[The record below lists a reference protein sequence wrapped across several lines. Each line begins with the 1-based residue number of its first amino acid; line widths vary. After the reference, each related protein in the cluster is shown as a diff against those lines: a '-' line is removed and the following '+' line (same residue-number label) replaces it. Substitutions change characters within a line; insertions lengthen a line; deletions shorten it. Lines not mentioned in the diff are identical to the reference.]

1 MVEFAEGRPRPINY
15 QNVCHTIAD
24 SYPEG
29 VAHGVQKD
37 AIQNSVDA
45 RAGSAAVN
53 VLFSLEETGKGRFL
67 TVADSGTKGL
77 TGPVLDQVEEYVE
90 ELPTD
95 SHWARFESFA
105 FTKDEPDA
113 IGARGQGKFIFLCA
127 SSEFKMFYDTLRP
140 DGIYRLGATQA
151 RTTGCPILPGEG
163 EEPWEGDTAQRIL
176 WDNCELHPLT
186 EVGTRIIIVNPTG
199 EVVGEFESGFVT
211 SAIRETWFREIEKE
225 RLKVAIRLG
234 GELTE
239 VELVSPYPVP
249 ETDSEGVQSWVLGT
263 DFDEDTIGLATGE
276 EYRVKHFSAAHLSGP
291 ALEPE
296 TQGIAII
303 HNGMKIMSLPASMFP
318 PHLRERCTGYVE
330 FDRSLDRE
338 LRKGTNQHP
347 NHYDLK
353 WRRRLPQGIKQYIAD
368 RLSEFGKAKLGMGVD
383 PREQRRARRSTAEEW
398 AMRQL
403 YKFAPDLDLFGK
415 KGRPLHPSVPIPNV
429 SKTVGVTIHH
439 FTFPDPEI
447 APRINYGDSFD
458 GLRLSAFNRSSE
470 ALDCAVNL
478 SVLRGDSVVQVLVDR
493 RSFSLHAASEEEL
506 GTVSLNIDPDTFDE
520 AGLYRLKASL
530 YEMESGERLDQVTR
544 RFWVETDPPLK
555 RPFELEP
562 TPSFPEPYQHRQ
574 WLTSGQVNNSPT
586 LHYNTTHPAYRVA
599 EDDEVIDDYMVGI
612 VLEGA
617 IQFILQR
624 PDSEEGTPDY
634 HPLHTEEILGNGL
647 PTPTEDVPNTSYRE
661 IMNYLSEVR
670 WRMFT

>member
-1 MVEFAEGRPRPINY
+1 MVEFTEGRPRPINY

-24 SYPEG
+24 FYPEG

-263 DFDEDTIGLATGE
+263 DFDEDTIGLATG
-276 EYRVKHFSAAHLSGP
+276 RRISGE
-291 ALEPE
+291 AL
-296 TQGIAII
+296 
-303 HNGMKIMSLPASMFP
+303 
-318 PHLRERCTGYVE
+318 LR
-330 FDRSLDRE
+330 
-338 LRKGTNQHP
+338 GTP
-347 NHYDLK
+347 
-353 WRRRLPQGIKQYIAD
+353 
-368 RLSEFGKAKLGMGVD
+368 
-383 PREQRRARRSTAEEW
+383 EW
-398 AMRQL
+398 AGAGAGNAGHRH
-403 YKFAPDLDLFGK
+403 
-415 KGRPLHPSVPIPNV
+415 HPQWDEDHV
-429 SKTVGVTIHH
+429 
-439 FTFPDPEI
+439 
-447 APRINYGDSFD
+447 
-458 GLRLSAFNRSSE
+458 
-470 ALDCAVNL
+470 
-478 SVLRGDSVVQVLVDR
+478 
-493 RSFSLHAASEEEL
+493 AASQHVPSPPTGAL
-506 GTVSLNIDPDTFDE
+506 HRVCRVRPQSRSRTAQRHQPTSQSLRFEVAE
-520 AGLYRLKASL
+520 ATSPGHQAIYR
-530 YEMESGERLDQVTR
+530 G
-544 RFWVETDPPLK
+544 
-555 RPFELEP
+555 
-562 TPSFPEPYQHRQ
+562 
-574 WLTSGQVNNSPT
+574 PT
-586 LHYNTTHPAYRVA
+586 LGV
-599 EDDEVIDDYMVGI
+599 
-612 VLEGA
+612 
-617 IQFILQR
+617 
-624 PDSEEGTPDY
+624 
-634 HPLHTEEILGNGL
+634 
-647 PTPTEDVPNTSYRE
+647 
-661 IMNYLSEVR
+661 
-670 WRMFT
+670 W